1 MLVGSAT
8 KSVIAGS
15 RPRATGCCA
24 SQPTRSSGNAR
35 QCWKRS
41 TPPSPKPLRRRF
53 APAPPRPAGRRPDSP
68 CLNYSGSDSLEGAL
82 QPGRDVGPAH
92 ARELVQHGSSTPGEL
107 IEGLLVGPLLDHQP
121 LVEVLTVAVGLDARA
136 TER

>member
-15 RPRATGCCA
+15 TPRATGCCA

-41 TPPSPKPLRRRF
+41 PPSSPQPLRRRF

-68 CLNYSGSDSLEGAL
+68 CLDYSGTDRLG
-82 QPGRDVGPAH
+82 VGPA
-92 ARELVQHGSSTPGEL
+92 LPP
-107 IEGLLVGPLLDHQP
+107 GLLQHLLVLVLAHLLAPLLDY
-121 LVEVLTVAVGLDARA
+121 RA
-136 TER
+136 QTISQACVSKWGGNKENQ